1 MEGIPMPNGTKG
13 DTRRQFLKVTAAGAS
28 AGMLAGCSALL
39 GGDDDTITI
48 AGLQPYSGPF
58 ALYGDA
64 HTAGIEFAIDEIN
77 DDGGVLDRELEH
89 DAVDTESNPSEAN
102 TALTGLADEGA
113 VAAVGPVS
121 SDVGVAVSETAESQE
136 IPLFLHAAGD
146 VEILDHDSNYT
157 FRTGLPPSPAFI
169 QAQEGLVEEREFE
182 NLGAITADY
191 AWGIAAEQAIEESFP
206 DAELETAPTDESDF
220 FPYLTDMSA
229 DLDLL
234 IGSGHSPG
242 INDMFQDLM
251 ATDEPDPDLFT
262 AAVSPPESNYEAIGD
277 DIENGFTFGH
287 LPDVYSDEYQ
297 EVADEFYDETGDY
310 FGPTQALGYVT
321 VQLIAE
327 AIEQEESDDP
337 AVIADAMSDIEVDTL
352 FAEPVQYTDWGELD
366 QFSLIWSG
374 FELEAPDYYPDGDF
388 DLHEEF
394 RTEPMDAIDPDDYT

>member
-1 MEGIPMPNGTKG
+1 M
-13 DTRRQFLKVTAAGAS
+13 AAGGTT
-28 AGMLAGCSALL
+28 AGVLAGCSALI
-39 GGDDDTITI
+39 GGDSDNITI

-58 ALYGDA
+58 ALYGEA
-64 HTAGIEFAIDEIN
+64 HTAGVEFAIDEIN
-77 DDGGVLDRELEH
+77 DDGGLLDRDLEH

-121 SDVGVAVSETAESQE
+121 SDVGVAVSQTAESEE

-146 VEILDHDSNYT
+146 VEILSRDSNYT
-157 FRTGLPPSPAFI
+157 FRTGLPPAPAFI
-169 QAQEGLVEEREFE
+169 QGQEGLVEERGFE
-182 NLGAITADY
+182 NIGAITADY
-191 AWGIAAEQAIEESFP
+191 AWGIAAEQALEESFP
-206 DAELETAPTDESDF
+206 DAEMAQAPAGESDF
-220 FPYLTDMSA
+220 FPYITDMPD

-234 IGSGHSPG
+234 IGSGHPPG
-242 INDMFQDLM
+242 LNDMFSDLM
-251 ATDEPDPDLFT
+251 DTDNPDPELFT
-262 AAVSPPESNYEAIGD
+262 AAVSPPESNYGALGEDVA
-277 DIENGFTFGH
+277 NGFTFGH

-297 EVADEFYDETGDY
+297 ELAEEFYDETGEY
-310 FGPTQALGYVT
+310 FGPTQALGYVA

-337 AVIADAMSDIEVDTL
+337 TDIANAMSDLEVDTI
-352 FAEPVQYTDWGELD
+352 FAEPIQYTDWGELD

-394 RTEPMDAIDPDDYT
+394 RTEPMDAIDPDDYS